1 MWINLK
7 KSFNFIYLFIIFL
20 SWNGVVWGNEGK
32 DRIISLKPNITEIL
46 FELGVG
52 DRVVGVTTYCDHPE
66 AVRKIQKVA
75 DYVHVDVE
83 KVIALKPNLVIG
95 SKENSIQ
102 KDVEFLK
109 NEGIAVHLFSFDRL
123 NETYDSIR
131 GISHLLHVEAKGEE
145 MIGKMKEDLASLKP
159 KIPAN
164 SLPVLMVVGTR
175 PLVVVGK
182 NNLLDDLLVELGFS
196 NIARGSTIKY
206 PTYTYERF
214 IASQPAVVFDLSM
227 GSEKT
232 DAKAALAWYQ
242 HFDSVPAVK
251 NNKIFF
257 LNMEDFLASPR
268 LIIGAKQLVG
278 LMGR

>member
-232 DAKAALAWYQ
+232 DAKAALAWDQ